1 MLLIQNGTVLDPYT
15 DINKKLDVL
24 VGDDGLIHRIAP
36 HIDAMA
42 GARVIDATGCTISP
56 GLVDV
61 HVHFRDPGQTEKED
75 ILTGTAAAIAGG
87 YTTVVCMANTK
98 PVCDNLRTLE
108 YVQDKAQQV
117 PIHVLQ
123 ACAVTRELKGKELTD
138 FETLHAAGAPGF
150 TDDGINLTS
159 GKLCMQAMQR
169 AKALGVPLSF
179 HEEDPA
185 YVLSPGVNYGSEAA
199 AKFGVLGAMRSSEEE
214 MIARDIELALL
225 TGARVAFQHVSSGRS
240 VSLIREGKAR
250 GADIHAEA
258 TPHHL
263 SMTEDDVLMFGVNAR
278 MNPPLRTEAD
288 RQALIAGLLDGTIDM
303 IATDHAPHTAEQKNK
318 PFAQSMSG
326 ITGLETAFSVC
337 NSALV
342 QTGRITPMQLMRAM
356 SQNPAAFYGLTGKEI
371 REGNRAELML
381 ANWNA
386 DVTYTQF
393 HSKSSNTP
401 FTGLPLTGKVVGIVC
416 GTYCSV
422 PEV

>member
-1 MLLIQNGTVLDPYT
+1 MLLIQNGTLLDPYT
-15 DINKKLDVL
+15 DTEKKADILI
-24 VGDDGLIHRIAP
+24 GDDGIIHQIQD
-36 HIDAMA
+36 HIEPMA
-42 GARVIDATGCTISP
+42 NAQVLDITGCTVSP

-75 ILTGTAAAIAGG
+75 VFTGAQAAAAGG
-87 YTTVVCMANTK
+87 YTTVVCMANTV
-98 PVCDNLRTLE
+98 PVCDNPETLE
-108 YVQDKAQQV
+108 YVQNKAEQV
-117 PIHVLQ
+117 KINVLQ
-123 ACAVTRELKGKELTD
+123 ACAVTKGLKGKEMTD

-159 GKLCMQAMQR
+159 GKLCLEAMQR
-169 AKALGVPLSF
+169 AKKLGVPLSF

-199 AKFGVLGAMRSSEEE
+199 EKFGVLGAMRSSEED
-214 MIARDIELALL
+214 MIARDIELALM

-240 VSLIREGKAR
+240 VALIRAGKAR

-263 SMTEDDVLMFGVNAR
+263 SMTEDDVLAFGVNAR
-278 MNPPLRTEAD
+278 MNPPLRTERD
-288 RQALIAGLLDGTIDM
+288 RQELIAGLLDGTIDM

-342 QTGRITPMQLMRAM
+342 ETGRVTPMQLMRAM
-356 SQNPAAFYGLTGKEI
+356 SSNPAKFYGLTGKSVEV
-371 REGNRAELML
+371 GNRAELMI
-381 ANWNA
+381 A
-386 DVTYTQF
+386 DWKADKTFTTYK
-393 HSKSSNTP
+393 SKSANTP
-401 FTGLPLTGKVVGIVC
+401 FTGLPLTGAVKGIVMGC
-416 GTYCSV
+416 
-422 PEV
+422 EWLENEA

>member
-36 HIDAMA
+36 HIDAVA

-75 ILTGTAAAIAGG
+75 ILTGSAAAIAGG

-159 GKLCMQAMQR
+159 GRLCMQAMQR

-240 VSLIREGKAR
+240 VALIREGKAR

-278 MNPPLRTEAD
+278 MNPPLRTESD

-356 SQNPAAFYGLTGKEI
+356 SQKPAAFYGLTGKEI

-381 ANWNA
+381 ADWNA

-401 FTGLPLTGKVVGIVC
+401 FAGLPLTGKVVGIVC

-422 PEV
+422 PEA

>member
-342 QTGRITPMQLMRAM
+342 QTGRITPMQLMRVM
-356 SQNPAAFYGLTGKEI
+356 SQNPAVFYGLTGKEI

-381 ANWNA
+381 ADWNA

-393 HSKSSNTP
+393 RSKSSNTP
-401 FTGLPLTGKVVGIVC
+401 FAGLPLTGKVVGIVC

-422 PEV
+422 PEA

>member
-1 MLLIQNGTVLDPYT
+1 MLLLKHGTILDPYT
-15 DINKKLDVL
+15 DTEKQSDVL
-24 VGDDGLIHRIAP
+24 IGDDGLIHRIASD
-36 HIDAMA
+36 IDPIA
-42 GARVIDATGCTISP
+42 GVKVLDLTGYTISP

-75 ILTGTAAAIAGG
+75 IFTGAAAAIAGG

-98 PVCDNLRTLE
+98 PVCDNVQTLN
-108 YVQDKAQQV
+108 YVQDRAAQV

-123 ACAVTRELKGKELTD
+123 ACAITKELKGAQLTD
-138 FETLHAAGAPGF
+138 FDTLHAAGAPGF

-159 GKLCMQAMQR
+159 GKLCYQAMLK
-169 AKALGVPLSF
+169 AKELGVPLSF

-199 AKFGVLGAMRSSEEE
+199 KKFGVFGAMRTSEEE

-225 TGARVAFQHVSSGRS
+225 TGARVAFQHISSGRS

-250 GADIHAEA
+250 GADIHAEV

-263 SMTEDDVLMFGVNAR
+263 SMTEDDVLAFGVNAR

-303 IATDHAPHTAEQKNK
+303 IATDHAPHTAEQKNR
-318 PFAQSMSG
+318 PFSQAMSG
-326 ITGLETAFSVC
+326 ITGLETAFSVL
-337 NSALV
+337 NSVLV
-342 QTGRITPMQLMRAM
+342 RTGRLTPMQLMRAM
-356 SQNPAAFYGLTGKEI
+356 SQKPAEFYNLTGKEI
-371 REGNRAELML
+371 REGNRAELMI
-381 ANWNA
+381 ADWDA
-386 DVTYTQF
+386 DVIYTEYK
-393 HSKSSNTP
+393 SKSSNTP
-401 FTGLPLTGKVVGIVC
+401 FTGQLLAGKVIGIVC

-422 PEV
+422 DQA

>member
-1 MLLIQNGTVLDPYT
+1 MLLLKNGTILDPYT
-15 DINKKLDVL
+15 NTDKKSDILI
-24 VGDDGLIHRIAP
+24 GDDGLIHRIAP
-36 HIDAMA
+36 EIPPIT
-42 GARVIDATGCTISP
+42 GAQVLDVTGCTISP

-75 ILTGTAAAIAGG
+75 IFTGTAAAIAGG

-98 PVCDNLRTLE
+98 PVCDNLQTLE
-108 YVQDKAQQV
+108 YVQDKAAQV

-123 ACAVTRELKGKELTD
+123 ACAITKELKGRELTD

-159 GKLCMQAMQR
+159 GRLCYQAMLK
-169 AKALGVPLSF
+169 AKQLGVPLSF
-179 HEEDPA
+179 QEEDPA

-199 AKFGVLGAMRSSEEE
+199 KKFGVFGAMRASEEE

-240 VSLIREGKAR
+240 VALIREGKAR

-263 SMTEDDVLMFGVNAR
+263 TMTEEDVLEFGVNAR

-288 RQALIAGLLDGTIDM
+288 RQALIAGLVDGTIDM
-303 IATDHAPHTAEQKNK
+303 IATDHAPHTAEQKNR
-318 PFAQSMSG
+318 PFAQAMSG
-326 ITGLETAFSVC
+326 ITGLETAFSVL
-337 NSALV
+337 NSVLV
-342 QTGRITPMQLMRAM
+342 RTGRLTPMQLMRAM
-356 SQNPAAFYGLTGKEI
+356 SQNPAQFYGLTGKEI
-371 REGNRAELML
+371 REGNPAELMI
-381 ANWNA
+381 A
-386 DVTYTQF
+386 DWDAEVTYTEYK
-393 HSKSSNTP
+393 SKSSNTP
-401 FTGLPLTGKVVGIVC
+401 FTGQLLAGKVVGVVC

-422 PEV
+422 EEA

>member
-15 DINKKLDVL
+15 DTDQKLDVL
-24 VGDDGLIHRIAP
+24 IGDDGLIHRIAP
-36 HIDAMA
+36 HIDAAA
-42 GARVIDATGCTISP
+42 GARVLDATGCTISP

-75 ILTGTAAAIAGG
+75 IQTGTAAAIAGG

-108 YVQDKAQQV
+108 YVQDKAAQQ

-123 ACAVTRELKGKELTD
+123 ACAVTRELRGKELTD

-159 GKLCMQAMQR
+159 GRLCMQAMQR

-199 AKFGVLGAMRSSEEE
+199 QKFGVLGAMRSSEEE

-240 VSLIREGKAR
+240 VALIREGKAR

-303 IATDHAPHTAEQKNK
+303 IATDHAPHTVEQKNK

-342 QTGRITPMQLMRAM
+342 RTGRITPMQLMRAM
-356 SQNPAAFYGLTGKEI
+356 SRNPAEFYGLTGKAI
-371 REGNRAELML
+371 REGNRAELMI
-381 ANWNA
+381 ADWDA

-393 HSKSSNTP
+393 RSKSSNTP
-401 FTGLPLTGKVVGIVC
+401 FAGLPLTGKVVGIVC

-422 PEV
+422 PEE